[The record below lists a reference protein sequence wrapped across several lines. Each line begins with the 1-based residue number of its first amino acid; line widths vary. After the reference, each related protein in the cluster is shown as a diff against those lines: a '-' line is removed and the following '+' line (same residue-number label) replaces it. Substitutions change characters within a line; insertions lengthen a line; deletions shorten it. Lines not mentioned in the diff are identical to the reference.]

1 MMDWL
6 QHMVVCIGCSGG
18 SASLTLRIFAKLKVV
33 VKPPSFLILAFY
45 LLPVN
50 VSATPEVMVVLGAPG
65 TENYEKKFSTW
76 AASWKSACAKGGALY
91 TEVSMPKGKKSS
103 REQLRE
109 WIAARISGKAALW
122 IILVGHGTFDG
133 ENARFNLRGPDVS
146 AAEFAGWLK
155 PVNRPLVLV
164 NTASSSAPF
173 ISALSGKDRV
183 VVTAT
188 RSGSEQNFARF
199 GEFLSLNIGSVEA
212 DLDKDGQTSVLE
224 AFLVSARQVAD
235 FYKKEGRLATE
246 HPLLDDNGDQLG
258 TPPDWFRGIRPVKK
272 ASDGSPDGYRAH
284 QFHLVLGELEKRIP
298 EKLRQERDALELEVY
313 RLRDRK
319 KELPED
325 EYYLEL
331 EIMLRKI
338 SQIYEQAE
346 SS

>member
-1 MMDWL
+1 MILGL
-6 QHMVVCIGCSGG
+6 QKIGVCHNRSGAPG
-18 SASLTLRIFAKLKVV
+18 SSIFSIYATVEVLL
-33 VKPPSFLILAFY
+33 KPPFFLILAFL

-50 VSATPEVMVVLGAPG
+50 ISAVPEVLLVLGAPG
-65 TENYEKKFSTW
+65 TEGYEKKFSSW
-76 AASWKSACAKGGALY
+76 ASSWKSACAKGGALY
-91 TEVSMPKGKKSS
+91 SEISLPKENKSS
-103 REQLRE
+103 RDQLEE
-109 WIAARISGKAALW
+109 WIFTRVSGESALW

-133 ENARFNLRGPDVS
+133 RNARFNLRGPDVS
-146 AAEFAGWLK
+146 ASDFAGWIK
-155 PVNRPLVLV
+155 PVNRPLILV

-183 VVTAT
+183 IVTAT

-199 GEFLSLNIGSVEA
+199 GEFLSLNIGSHEA

-235 FYKKEGRLATE
+235 FYKTEGRLATE
-246 HPLLDDNGDQLG
+246 HPLLDDNGDRLG
-258 TPPDWFRGIRPVKK
+258 TPPDWFRGIRPVKR

-298 EKLRQERDALELEVY
+298 AKLRQQRDTLELEIY

-319 KELPED
+319 KELPENK
-325 EYYLEL
+325 YYIEL
-331 EIMLRKI
+331 EEILRKI
-338 SQIYEQAE
+338 SQIYEQAD